1 MKVHFKV
8 IGAHGLYANGE
19 GHSIFFKELL
29 YLQQCVKLSPEQ
41 CPRLFKYKLGY
52 FAMRRLYGSKIFSWL
67 QIIILS
73 VTRKR
78 IFISIFLYMV
88 INMYST
94 LKLMIG
100 MTTIRKV
107 FSQPNTNKERAITFY
122 QCLRRY
128 REFSKYTKMLQLSF
142 WGNTWNILFASLNN
156 PCDGQ
161 MWYFSINDN
170 ISLLTPII
178 HRVWWENEYF
188 VGSKLFRIWKTKHI
202 HTSFYLSITSVFCS
216 Q

>member
-1 MKVHFKV
+1 MSVHFKV
-8 IGAHGLYANGE
+8 IGAHGIYANGE

-52 FAMRRLYGSKIFSWL
+52 FAMRRLYCSKIFSWL

-94 LKLMIG
+94 LKKHIDDE
-100 MTTIRKV
+100 T
-107 FSQPNTNKERAITFY
+107 
-122 QCLRRY
+122 
-128 REFSKYTKMLQLSF
+128 
-142 WGNTWNILFASLNN
+142 
-156 PCDGQ
+156 
-161 MWYFSINDN
+161 
-170 ISLLTPII
+170 
-178 HRVWWENEYF
+178 
-188 VGSKLFRIWKTKHI
+188 IWKNGV
-202 HTSFYLSITSVFCS
+202 FYLWYCCFGIIIFVRNKDMGKTKKRNMIVFLFS
-216 Q
+216 DSD